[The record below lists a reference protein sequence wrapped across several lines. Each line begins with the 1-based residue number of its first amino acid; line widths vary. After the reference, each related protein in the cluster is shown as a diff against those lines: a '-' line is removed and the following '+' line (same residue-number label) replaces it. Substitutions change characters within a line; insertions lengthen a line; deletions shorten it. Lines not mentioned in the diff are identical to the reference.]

1 MNQARASLIPAQRPS
16 LRAFPLYLAV
26 FVSPAW
32 AAGLDLSPASVT
44 LQPAAQSPVADTPT
58 LTEPD
63 LVAPKPFGAR
73 GTSWFTVGAGIGHDF
88 SRATDSSLYGSF
100 SYFVA
105 DDVEIAGE
113 LGAWYFSQ
121 AGDDAL
127 GLAPMVVFRWHFVNR
142 QSWSLFADA
151 GIGVLLSTDDVPE
164 DGTSFN
170 FSPCGRGFHPP
181 HHRFGHGAPTRRRPA
196 MAAFLQREDQR
207 RRRQPGPRRPVRLRR
222 RHVAVPLSEFTR
234 WPHARK
240 ARPRQHPSSARCSS
254 PPFSRRRGCDQP
266 CPPTPAPRSPRAG
279 SPRLHRSTR

>member
-32 AAGLDLSPASVT
+32 ATGLDLSPASVT
-44 LQPAAQSPVADTPT
+44 LQPAAQSPVAQTPT

-63 LVAPKPFGAR
+63 LAAPKPFGAR

-170 FSPCGRGFHPP
+170 FSPRVGVGFT
-181 HHRFGHGAPTRRRPA
+181 HRITDSAT
-196 MAAFLQREDQR
+196 
-207 RRRQPGPRRPVRLRR
+207 GPRLVAGLRWQ
-222 RHVAVPLSEFTR
+222 HFSN
-234 WPHARK
+234 ARINGDDDNPG
-240 ARPRQHPSSARCSS
+240 RDDLFVYGGVMWQFR
-254 PPFSRRRGCDQP
+254 
-266 CPPTPAPRSPRAG
+266 
-279 SPRLHRSTR
+279 